1 MVLHPCFPR
10 IPSLYRAH
18 LSRLITHSYKAD
30 KTGAYMKPNRKK
42 QGISRKGGSE
52 KNTVSDYRLIFVLGG
67 AIILAVIMIAVIIFT
82 LPA

>member
-1 MVLHPCFPR
+1 
-10 IPSLYRAH
+10 
-18 LSRLITHSYKAD
+18 
-30 KTGAYMKPNRKK
+30 MKPNRKK